1 MSWIEKIK
9 TDMII
14 TTGDGKEYKPQWLN
28 ATQSVDFN
36 IAEFDFVNVQGSLVD
51 RREPKARKFN
61 MELYFQGETNL
72 DVAEAFRVSANDKRL
87 WRLSHPF
94 YGAVICHPV
103 SLLFDNTKLNV
114 TKITGT
120 IIETITDDKPKSNIS
135 PVDKITEDKS
145 TLDEVC
151 AETFAA
157 TVIPAASD
165 VSTLV
170 DSTQQTYTEGA
181 LVARGE
187 DAQNYFNLFNTA
199 NAAILNATAEPLA
212 AIRAVQS
219 FINAP
224 ALFADSVQNRLGL
237 LQDQFEALRNQLE
250 NIFSPN
256 EKRIYQAQGSALV
269 SSMAVA
275 AATPQTASEYNNMQ
289 TALDVAQNLL
299 ANYNQLLEDLD
310 GLQTDNGGLP
320 ESYIPDPEP
329 LIGLNDL
336 ISFTVS
342 NLFDIALEAKQE
354 RAIILEE
361 DSNAILLTHRFYGL
375 DAADELLDYFIST
388 NQIGLNELLQIRKGR
403 RIFYYV

>member
-9 TDMII
+9 TDLII
-14 TTGDGKEYKPQWLN
+14 TTGDAKEYKPQWLN
-28 ATQSVDFN
+28 ATKSVDFN
-36 IAEFDFVNVQGSLVD
+36 ITEFDFVNVQGSLVD

-61 MELYFQGETNL
+61 LELYFQGEDCL
-72 DVAEAFRVSANDKRL
+72 DTSAAFELSANDKRA
-87 WRLSHPF
+87 WRVSHPF
-94 YGAVICHPV
+94 YGSIICHPA

-135 PVDKITEDKS
+135 PVDKIAEDKQA
-145 TLDEVC
+145 LDDVC
-151 AETFAA
+151 AEVFAA
-157 TVIPAASD
+157 TVTPEASD
-165 VSTLV
+165 VSSMI
-170 DSTQQTYTEGA
+170 DSTQQTYDEGA
-181 LVARGE
+181 LVARGD

-199 NAAILNATAEPLA
+199 NAAILNATAQPLA
-212 AIRAVQS
+212 AIRALQAV
-219 FINAP
+219 INAP
-224 ALFADSVQNRLGL
+224 AVFADNVQNRFNL
-237 LQDQFEALRNQLE
+237 LQDQFEALRNQLT
-250 NIFSPN
+250 NIYSPN
-256 EKRIYQAQGSALV
+256 EKRIYQAQGSAMV
-269 SSMAVA
+269 SSMALA
-275 AATPQTASEYNNMQ
+275 AATPQTASEYGNMQ
-289 TALDVAQNLL
+289 AALDVAETLL
-299 ANYNQLLEDLD
+299 NNYNQFLEDLD

-375 DAADELLDYFIST
+375 DAADELLDYFIAT

-403 RIFYYV
+403 KIFYYV

>member
-9 TDMII
+9 TDLII
-14 TTGDGKEYKPQWLN
+14 TTGDAKEYRPQWLN
-28 ATQSVDFN
+28 ATKSVDFN
-36 IAEFDFVNVQGSLVD
+36 ITEFDFVNVQGSLVD

-61 MELYFQGETNL
+61 LELYFQGEDCL
-72 DVAEAFRVSANDKRL
+72 DTSSAFELSANDKRA
-87 WRLSHPF
+87 WRVSHPF
-94 YGAVICHPV
+94 YGSIICHPA

-120 IIETITDDKPKSNIS
+120 IIETITNDKPKSNIS
-135 PVDKITEDKS
+135 PVDKITEDKQA
-145 TLDEVC
+145 LDEVC
-151 AETFAA
+151 AEVFAA
-157 TVIPAASD
+157 TVTPEASD
-165 VSTLV
+165 VSSMI
-170 DSTQQTYTEGA
+170 DSTQQTYDEGA
-181 LVARGE
+181 LVARGD

-199 NAAILNATAEPLA
+199 NAAILNATAQPLA
-212 AIRAVQS
+212 AIRALQAV
-219 FINAP
+219 INAP
-224 ALFADSVQNRLGL
+224 AIFADNVQNRFGL
-237 LQDQFEALRNQLE
+237 LQDQFDALRNQLT

-256 EKRIYQAQGSALV
+256 EKRIYQAQGSAMV
-269 SSMAVA
+269 SSMALA
-275 AATPQTASEYNNMQ
+275 AATPQTASEYGNMQ
-289 TALDVAQNLL
+289 TALDIAETLL
-299 ANYNQLLEDLD
+299 NNYNQFLEDLD

-375 DAADELLDYFIST
+375 DAADELLDYFIAT

>member
-9 TDMII
+9 TDLII
-14 TTGDGKEYKPQWLN
+14 TTGDAKEYRPQWLN
-28 ATQSVDFN
+28 ATKSVDFN
-36 IAEFDFVNVQGSLVD
+36 ITEFDFVNVQGSLVD

-61 MELYFQGETNL
+61 LELYFQGEDCL
-72 DVAEAFRVSANDKRL
+72 DTSAAFELSANDKRA
-87 WRLSHPF
+87 WRVSHPF
-94 YGAVICHPV
+94 YGSIICHPA

-120 IIETITDDKPKSNIS
+120 IIETITNDKPKSNIS
-135 PVDKITEDKS
+135 PVDKITEDKQA
-145 TLDEVC
+145 LDEVC
-151 AETFAA
+151 AEVFAA
-157 TVIPAASD
+157 TVTPEASD
-165 VSTLV
+165 VSSMI
-170 DSTQQTYTEGA
+170 DSTQQTYDEGA
-181 LVARGE
+181 LVARGD

-199 NAAILNATAEPLA
+199 NAAILNATAQPLA
-212 AIRAVQS
+212 AIRALQAV
-219 FINAP
+219 INAP
-224 ALFADSVQNRLGL
+224 AIFADNVQNRFGL
-237 LQDQFEALRNQLE
+237 LQDQFDALRNQLT

-256 EKRIYQAQGSALV
+256 EKRIYQAQGSAMV
-269 SSMAVA
+269 SSMALA
-275 AATPQTASEYNNMQ
+275 AATPQTASEYGNMQ
-289 TALDVAQNLL
+289 AALDIAETLL
-299 ANYNQLLEDLD
+299 NNYNQFLEDLD

-375 DAADELLDYFIST
+375 DAADELLDYFIAT
-388 NQIGLNELLQIRKGR
+388 NQLGLNELLQIRKGR
-403 RIFYYV
+403 KIFYYV

>member
-9 TDMII
+9 TDLII
-14 TTGDGKEYKPQWLN
+14 TTGDAKEYRPQWLN
-28 ATQSVDFN
+28 ATKSVDFN
-36 IAEFDFVNVQGSLVD
+36 ITEFDFVNVQGSLVD

-61 MELYFQGETNL
+61 LELYFQGEDCL
-72 DVAEAFRVSANDKRL
+72 DNSAAFELSANDKRA
-87 WRLSHPF
+87 WRVSHPF
-94 YGAVICHPV
+94 YGSIICHPA

-135 PVDKITEDKS
+135 PVDKIAEDKQA
-145 TLDEVC
+145 LDDVC
-151 AETFAA
+151 AEVFAA
-157 TVIPAASD
+157 TVTPEASD
-165 VSTLV
+165 VSSMI
-170 DSTQQTYTEGA
+170 DSTQQTYDEGA
-181 LVARGE
+181 LVARGD

-199 NAAILNATAEPLA
+199 NAAILNATAQPLA
-212 AIRAVQS
+212 AIRALQAV
-219 FINAP
+219 INAP
-224 ALFADSVQNRLGL
+224 AVFADNVQNRFGL
-237 LQDQFEALRNQLE
+237 LQDQFEALRNQLT

-256 EKRIYQAQGSALV
+256 EKRIYQAQGSAMV
-269 SSMAVA
+269 SSMALA
-275 AATPQTASEYNNMQ
+275 AATPQTASEYGNMQ
-289 TALDVAQNLL
+289 AALDVAETLL
-299 ANYNQLLEDLD
+299 NNYNQFLEDLD

-375 DAADELLDYFIST
+375 DAADELLDYFIAT

-403 RIFYYV
+403 KIFYYV

>member
-9 TDMII
+9 TDLII
-14 TTGDGKEYKPQWLN
+14 TTGDAKEYRPQWLN
-28 ATQSVDFN
+28 ATKSVDFN
-36 IAEFDFVNVQGSLVD
+36 ITEFDFVNVQGSLVD

-61 MELYFQGETNL
+61 LELYFQGEDCL
-72 DVAEAFRVSANDKRL
+72 DTSAAFELSANDKRA
-87 WRLSHPF
+87 WRVSHPF
-94 YGAVICHPV
+94 YGSIICHPA

-135 PVDKITEDKS
+135 PVDKITEDKQA
-145 TLDEVC
+145 LDEVC
-151 AETFAA
+151 AEVFAA
-157 TVIPAASD
+157 TVTPEASD
-165 VSTLV
+165 VSSMI
-170 DSTQQTYTEGA
+170 DSTQQTYDEGA
-181 LVARGE
+181 LVARGD

-199 NAAILNATAEPLA
+199 NAAILNATAQPLA
-212 AIRAVQS
+212 AIRALQAV
-219 FINAP
+219 INAP
-224 ALFADSVQNRLGL
+224 AVFADNVQNRFGL
-237 LQDQFEALRNQLE
+237 LQDQFEALRNQLT

-256 EKRIYQAQGSALV
+256 EKRIYQAQGSAMV
-269 SSMAVA
+269 SSMALA
-275 AATPQTASEYNNMQ
+275 AATPQTASEYGNMQ
-289 TALDVAQNLL
+289 AALDVAETLL
-299 ANYNQLLEDLD
+299 NNYNQFLEDLD

-375 DAADELLDYFIST
+375 DAADELLNYFIAT

-403 RIFYYV
+403 KIFYYV